1 MKAPA
6 KIKAGA
12 LQFVLFIGAIIA
24 ILLFS
29 FVLISYTHSFFGKK
43 TDLTVDIIQETE
55 YGLQYA
61 YQRNMGVGE
70 ILQVPTNRDTD
81 ISITVQKT
89 YWGIFE
95 KYVSIAEQ
103 GKQSFSKLALSGN
116 RYPDGLPALYL
127 RDKQRPLIIAG
138 NSKITGDAY
147 LPQQGIRMGNIS
159 GNSYRHS
166 RLVHGRERQS
176 KTTMP
181 KLAEETIGEINRLL
195 NANQSGESTIP
206 LRPKMEVKNSFA
218 SPTVHIND
226 YIIELESVS
235 LTGNIKIMAS
245 HKLVVH
251 PTAMLRDVVLVAPE
265 IEIRDG
271 VKGYFQA
278 IASKKIHMGK
288 HCELAYPSALV
299 VKEKQSNRTPQN
311 RNPAANLFVDDQSV
325 VNGIVLYLDESEERT
340 YAPQLKISE
349 NALVRGQVYC
359 TENLELPG
367 TILGNATTDAFI
379 ALANGSIYQN
389 HLYNGHIDSAK
400 LPLAYVGLPIAGS
413 GDKKTMKWLY

>member
-1 MKAPA
+1 MKPPA

-29 FVLISYTHSFFGKK
+29 FVLISYTHSLFGKK
-43 TDLTVDIIQETE
+43 TDLTVDIIQKAE

-61 YQRNMGVGE
+61 YQRNMRVGE
-70 ILQVPTNRDTD
+70 LFQIPSNGDTG
-81 ISITVQKT
+81 IAITVKKE

-95 KYVSIAEQ
+95 KYTSLAEQ
-103 GKQSFSKLALSGN
+103 GKLSFSKLALCGN
-116 RYPDGLPALYL
+116 RYAEGPPALYL

-159 GNSYRHS
+159 GNSYHHS
-166 RLVHGRERQS
+166 RLVHGRKRHS

-195 NANQSGESTIP
+195 NANQGEGSTVP
-206 LRPKMEVKNSFA
+206 LRSRMELKNSFT
-218 SPTVHIND
+218 SPTMHIND
-226 YIIELESVS
+226 YTIELEGVS
-235 LTGNIKIMAS
+235 LSGNIRIMAS
-245 HKLVVH
+245 HKIVVH
-251 PTAMLRDVVLVAPE
+251 PTAILRDVVLIAPE
-265 IEIRDG
+265 ISIKDG
-271 VKGYFQA
+271 VRGYFQA
-278 IASKKIHMGK
+278 IASKKIHVGK

-299 VKEKQSNRTPQN
+299 VKEKRNNTTVQN
-311 RNPAANLFVDDQSV
+311 RNQDANLFVDDHTV
-325 VNGIVLYLDESEERT
+325 VNGMVLYLDESEERT
-340 YAPQLKISE
+340 YAPQIKISG
-349 NALVRGQVYC
+349 NALVRGQLYC

-367 TILGNATTDAFI
+367 TIIGSVTTDAFI

-389 HLYNGHIDSAK
+389 HLYNGHIDSTG
-400 LPLAYVGLPIAGS
+400 LPMAYVGLPMEGAE
-413 GDKKTMKWLY
+413 DKKTMKWLY

>member
-1 MKAPA
+1 MKPPA

-29 FVLISYTHSFFGKK
+29 FVLISYTHGFFGKK
-43 TDLTVDIIQETE
+43 TDLTIDIIQKTE

-61 YQRNMGVGE
+61 YQKNIRVGE
-70 ILQVPTNRDTD
+70 VLQVPSSEVSGL
-81 ISITVQKT
+81 SITVQKT

-95 KYVSIAEQ
+95 KYVSIAER

-116 RYPDGLPALYL
+116 QYPKGLPALYL

-147 LPQQGIRMGNIS
+147 LPKQGIRMGNIS

-166 RLVHGRERQS
+166 RLVHGREGLS
-176 KTTMP
+176 KATMP
-181 KLAEETIGEINRLL
+181 KLPEETIREINRLL
-195 NANQSGESTIP
+195 NMDQAEGSTAS
-206 LRPKMEVKNSFA
+206 LRPKMELKNSFA

-226 YIIELESVS
+226 YIIELEGVS
-235 LTGNIKIMAS
+235 LTGHIKIVAS
-245 HKLVVH
+245 HKIVVH

-278 IASKKIHMGK
+278 IASKRIHVGK

-299 VKEKQSNRTPQN
+299 VKEKRSQGTPQDRN
-311 RNPAANLFVDDQSV
+311 RNANLFIDDQTIA
-325 VNGIVLYLDESEERT
+325 NGVVLYLDESEERT
-340 YAPQLKISE
+340 YAPQIKISG

-367 TILGNATTDAFI
+367 TVMGSVTTDAFI

-389 HLYNGHIDSAK
+389 HLYNGHMDSTG
-400 LPLAYVGLPIAGS
+400 LPLAYVGLPMAGP
-413 GDKKTMKWLY
+413 GHKKTMKWLY